1 MSSIQYSKKKLLILI
16 LLFFITLILLGIGL
30 YFVKKVAS
38 KREDRISQLYFENV
52 SKKKEV
58 GRLVSIDEVRSNVY
72 YKVDYP
78 VVGDEAID
86 QTIAEEVNKM
96 ITENEKK
103 YLCNCTDLTHYYFM
117 DYETYIGV
125 GHLLSLVLHE
135 NFESKDLQLVEQKTY
150 SYLFDLDTG
159 KMLSREEIFKENS
172 LEVLQSYVKEKELKD
187 DFAFY
192 MQNDQLVLIDYGV
205 SIPIL
210 EIKDILLIDTSRKK
224 DYSNQNEEPIYTLVN
239 QEYQVIGDVVSYKQ
253 ASSTSTIVGTIKK
266 GTTVKVYSTSNKGW
280 SILFYNN
287 QIVYV
292 ESKALKEIEKNT
304 ETTGGETSDKKVV
317 YAITD
322 VNIRKEA
329 NAKAEVVGELK
340 SGDSI
345 TKTGE
350 VGSWTQVEYNGQTA
364 YIATSC
370 LSQVKIK
377 KREVKLNVPPQGN
390 LDATK
395 PMVALTFDDGPN
407 PVSTP
412 MILDVL
418 EKYNVHATFFDLGN
432 LMKRYPAVVQR
443 EAQLGEVGTHTYSHK
458 NLNSLSVDAIN
469 EELRLSREAFQSV
482 LGYEPI
488 LLRPPYGNANATV
501 RALVD
506 MPIIHWDVDSLDWK
520 YRNKD
525 LTLNEIDKYGNL
537 DGKIILMHSIY
548 TSTAEAVEILVPDLL
563 DRGYQVV
570 SVSELATYKGYT
582 LETGTVYHHF
592 K

>member
-1 MSSIQYSKKKLLILI
+1 MSAVLYSKKKLLFLLI
-16 LLFFITLILLGIGL
+16 LLFITICLLGVGI
-30 YFVKKVAS
+30 YFAKKIEL
-38 KREDRISQLYFENV
+38 KKEDKISQLYFENI
-52 SKKKEV
+52 SETKEI
-58 GRLVSIDEVRSNVY
+58 GRLVSIDEVRSNIY

-78 VVGDEAID
+78 AIGDASID
-86 QTIAEEVNKM
+86 QVVETEVDQIISANEE
-96 ITENEKK
+96 K
-103 YLCNCTDLTHYYFM
+103 YNCNCDALTYYYFM
-117 DYETYIGV
+117 NYETYIGV
-125 GHLLSLVLHE
+125 GHLLSLILHE
-135 NFESKDLQLVEQKTY
+135 NVESKDLKLVEQKTY
-150 SYLFDLDTG
+150 SYIFDLDTDTLLTKEDVFTG
-159 KMLSREEIFKENS
+159 DYLS
-172 LEVLQSYVKEKELKD
+172 VLQSYVHNQELKD
-187 DFAFY
+187 DFIY
-192 MQNDQLVLIDYGV
+192 YIQNHQLVLVDYAV

-210 EIKDILLIDTSRKK
+210 EIKDILKIDVSRKK
-224 DYSNQNEEPIYTLVN
+224 DYSNQNVEPNYTIVN
-239 QEYQVIGDVVSYKQ
+239 KEYQVTGDVVSYKQ
-253 ASSTSTIVGTIKK
+253 DSSSSSIAETIKNGTI
-266 GTTVKVYSTSNKGW
+266 VKVYSTSDKGW
-280 SILFYNN
+280 SVLLYDNK
-287 QIVYV
+287 IVYL
-292 ESKALKEIEKNT
+292 ESKYLQEVET
-304 ETTGGETSDKKVV
+304 PVETTSGEGTSDGKTV

-329 NAKAEVVGELK
+329 NAKSEIVGELK
-340 SGDSI
+340 TGDAI

-377 KREVKLNVPPQGN
+377 KREVKLNVSPQGN
-390 LDATK
+390 IDSKK

-407 PVSTP
+407 PISTP

-432 LMKRYPAVVQR
+432 LMKKYPSVVQR
-443 EAQLGEVGTHTYSHK
+443 EAKLGEVGTHTYSHQ
-458 NLNSLSVDAIN
+458 NFNTLSVNAIT
-469 EELRLSREAFQSV
+469 EDLRLSREAFQSV

-506 MPIIHWDVDSLDWK
+506 MPIILWDVDTLDWK

-525 LTLNEIDKYGNL
+525 LILNEIDKYGNL

-563 DRGYQVV
+563 DQGYQIV

-582 LETGTVYHHF
+582 LETGKVYRHF
-592 K
+592 